1 MSSWQPCWWR
11 ARSFLD
17 SIPCSRCTS
26 SGPDLDGEGDEH
38 PGVGAEGVDRRDR
51 LLGFGV
57 TSRVMMDSRWT
68 APRLILVSL
77 APVGRQVI

>member
-1 MSSWQPCWWR
+1 MRPPFTGESKAFGTHFQ
-11 ARSFLD
+11 
-17 SIPCSRCTS
+17 
-26 SGPDLDGEGDEH
+26 GEGDEP
-38 PGVGAEGVDRRDR
+38 PGVGAEGLDRRDR